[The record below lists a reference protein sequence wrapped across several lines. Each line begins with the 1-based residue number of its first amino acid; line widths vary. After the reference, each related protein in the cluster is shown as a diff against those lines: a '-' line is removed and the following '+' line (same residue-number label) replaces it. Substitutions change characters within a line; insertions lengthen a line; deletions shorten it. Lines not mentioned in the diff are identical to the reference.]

1 MDLTHS
7 YKDVFDESILGKFK
21 WLETRNAAAVF
32 KASNPDEFDD
42 LTKVLSD
49 FQLYDNDLLI
59 PGGNRG
65 PVSIRIDSQF
75 EKLKWRAVR
84 INMKATLVG
93 KAKKSSLA
101 RGQYLDEFLNSE
113 VSNNGYEVDNMKRR
127 AAIDVEWNGKDGAL
141 DRDTGAYR
149 ALYEL
154 GLIDVATII
163 TRDHEG
169 IKSLSLNELHSED
182 AARRLGTRTT
192 TNMEKLQD
200 RMVRGDSGGC
210 PLLAVGITGAT
221 WAGAG
226 LIAPKITIDGV
237 DAALLDADADDD
249 DSNTWPDPREDEVDP
264 ADLPRLPDSH

>member
-7 YKDVFDESILGKFK
+7 YNTVFPVELIGKYK

-32 KASNPDEFDD
+32 KASNPAEFDELVQV
-42 LTKVLSD
+42 LTN
-49 FQLYDNDLLI
+49 FQLYDNDLLK

-65 PVSIRIDSQF
+65 PVSIRIDGAF
-75 EKLKWRAVR
+75 EKLNWRAVR

-141 DRDTGAYR
+141 DRDAGAYR
-149 ALYEL
+149 ALYDL

-163 TRDHEG
+163 TRDHTG
-169 IKSLSLNELHSED
+169 IKQLALEELHSDD
-182 AARRLGTRTT
+182 AARRLGTVTT
-192 TNMEKLQD
+192 TNMDKLRD

-210 PLLAVGITGAT
+210 PLLAVGISRST
-221 WAGAG
+221 WAG
-226 LIAPKITIDGV
+226 PGV
-237 DAALLDADADDD
+237 LSPEAEAEALLAAQI
-249 DSNTWPDPREDEVDP
+249 DSEPTGTIELDE
-264 ADLPRLPDSH
+264 A